1 MDVVGGGQK
10 MIKGTIQVW
19 GLSKGVPI
27 YQNSNLFQRSNKSSE
42 ESFAKVKVIIMQNH
56 LWNASLNYS

>member
-10 MIKGTIQVW
+10 RIKGTIQVW

-27 YQNSNLFQRSNKSSE
+27 YQISNLFQRSNKSSE
-42 ESFAKVKVIIMQNH
+42 ESFC
-56 LWNASLNYS
+56 